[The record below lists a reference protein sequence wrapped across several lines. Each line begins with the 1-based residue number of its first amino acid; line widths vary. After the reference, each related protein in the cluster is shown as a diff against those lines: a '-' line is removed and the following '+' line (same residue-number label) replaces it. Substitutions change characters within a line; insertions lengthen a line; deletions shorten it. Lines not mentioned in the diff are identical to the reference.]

1 MAERIEAHKQRL
13 DEGRARLDYVLDR
26 VGDGWEKQVYADGA
40 AWTVKQLAVHL
51 MISDK
56 GQTNTIKG
64 IAAGQ
69 EVVPA
74 DFDLQRYNE
83 RSVQKRADAS
93 IAEIREALTAS
104 KAERD
109 AWLATIDD
117 ATLEIKGRHASGL
130 ILSVGQILDVMAN
143 HETEHANDIA
153 RVLKID

>member
-1 MAERIEAHKQRL
+1 
-13 DEGRARLDYVLDR
+13 
-26 VGDGWEKQVYADGA
+26 
-40 AWTVKQLAVHL
+40 

-93 IAEIREALTAS
+93 ITEIREALTAS

-109 AWLATIDD
+109 AWLETIDD

-143 HETEHANDIA
+143 HETGHANDIA